1 MIGLAQYP
9 EKLLFGEILCPA
21 IVGEDIILPRS
32 ESPQK
37 AITLGEFVSMSNMIP
52 FNQTRSYPTWR
63 EANSLPYSGRAFNFD
78 AQERYRAVPRSP
90 G

>member
-1 MIGLAQYP
+1 MIGLAQHP

-32 ESPQK
+32 ENPQK

-52 FNQTRSYPTWR
+52 FNRTRR
-63 EANSLPYSGRAFNFD
+63 NRSLAG
-78 AQERYRAVPRSP
+78 